1 MLEARALSVRL
12 GRRPVLREVDVR
24 VRPAELVALTGP
36 NGAGKSTLLRALCGL
51 LPAAAGTVSWSG
63 RPLAELRLAERA
75 RAFAFLPQGREV
87 YWPVQVR
94 RLVELGRLPRLG
106 PLSRPAPADAQAV
119 ERAMAA
125 ADVLHLADRVTTDL
139 SGGERAR
146 VLLARALAVEAPVLL
161 ADEPTAGLD
170 PRHALEVM
178 TVFRRL
184 ADAGTA
190 VVVSTHELPLAAEG
204 CDRVVL
210 LADGRVVADG
220 APAEALGPEQ
230 LRAVYGVEARGPLR
244 APFGL
249 TPPPASPPA
258 ASAR

>member
-1 MLEARALSVRL
+1 MLEATALTVSL
-12 GRRPVLREVDVR
+12 GRRPVLRGVDAR
-24 VRPAELVALTGP
+24 VRPGELLALTGP
-36 NGAGKSTLLRALCGL
+36 NGAGKSTLLRTLCGL
-51 LPAAAGTVSWSG
+51 LPAVEGVVAWNG
-63 RPLAELRLAERA
+63 RPLADMRLAERA

-87 YWPVQVR
+87 NWPVQVR

-106 PLSRPAPADAQAV
+106 PLSRPAPADAEAV
-119 ERAMAA
+119 ERALAA
-125 ADVLHLADRVTTDL
+125 ADVTHLAERVTTDL

-146 VLLARALAVEAPVLL
+146 VLLARALAVDAPVLL

-178 TVFRRL
+178 AVFRRL
-184 ADAGTA
+184 ADAGAA

-204 CDRVVL
+204 CDRVLL

-220 APAEALGPEQ
+220 PPAEALAPER
-230 LRAVYGVEARGPLR
+230 LREVYGVETRGPLR

-249 TPPPASPPA
+249 TPPPASPPG